1 MNISDDEITSIAALA
16 KLDLQRIDVPS
27 LGRDL
32 NDILNFVQQMESV
45 DTKNVEPLASPV
57 RTHNSLRTDAA
68 DSEIDRESFQAIA
81 PETENGLYL
90 VPKVIE

>member
-45 DTKNVEPLASPV
+45 DTKNIEPLASPV
-57 RTHNSLRTDAA
+57 RTQNSLRADAA